1 MPEFILTI
9 SKDKRSYK
17 KAIDTDLFKGKKIGD
32 LVPGNSIGLDGYE
45 LKITGGSDTSGFP
58 MRPDLK
64 IVGRRKILI
73 VKGIG
78 LRKNRKGIKR
88 RKKVVGNQ
96 ISLNTKQINLIVV
109 KEGSK
114 SIDEVLGVKQVE
126 KNELQS

>member
-9 SKDKRSYK
+9 SKDKKSYK

-32 LVPGNSIGLDGYE
+32 LVPGNSLGLEGYE

-88 RKKVVGNQ
+88 RKTVVGNQ
-96 ISLNTKQINLIVV
+96 ISLNTKQINLMVT

-114 SIDEVLGVKQVE
+114 SIDEVFGVKQEE